1 MPARGAVGA
10 RAGGGVQRID
20 ADERGAQARGSL
32 DERAQIAEVA
42 DSPVA
47 RRAQAVELHREAPEP
62 RAELERLGRMAA
74 RPLFQD
80 DGLLRGFLRRPERFQ
95 QRAAGLRVDL
105 PRLAPDVDVAVGD
118 LALPF
123 SRHQLTLQAALLPR
137 CSGP

>member
-32 DERAQIAEVA
+32 DERAKIAEVA

-74 RPLFQD
+74 RPLLQD
-80 DGLLRGFLRRPERFQ
+80 DGLLRGLLRRPTRLLHH
-95 QRAAGLRVDL
+95 AAELRVEL
-105 PRLAPDVDVAVGD
+105 PRVD
-118 LALPF
+118 P
-123 SRHQLTLQAALLPR
+123 
-137 CSGP
+137 

>member
-1 MPARGAVGA
+1 MPARGAVGT
-10 RAGGGVQRID
+10 RAGGGVQRVD

-62 RAELERLGRMAA
+62 RAELERLGRMAP

-80 DGLLRGFLRRPERFQ
+80 NGLLRGFLRRPKRFQ
-95 QRAAGLRVDL
+95 QPAADLRGAL
-105 PRLAPDVDVAVGD
+105 PRLAPAPRVAVGP
-118 LALPF
+118 L
-123 SRHQLTLQAALLPR
+123 
-137 CSGP
+137 